1 MDVVTNKGD
10 GRMKVYIA
18 GPMTG
23 YPDYNRRSFN
33 AAARILSQN
42 GEIVLNPAILPEGMK
57 HHEYMT
63 ICLAMV
69 EVCDM
74 VALLPGWEKSKG
86 ACMEIIRAFDLDK
99 EISEI
104 AMKWGLA

>member
-1 MDVVTNKGD
+1 
-10 GRMKVYIA
+10 MKIYIA

-23 YPDYNRRSFN
+23 LPDYNRPAFN

-42 GEIVLNPAILPEGMK
+42 GEIALNPAILPEGMK
-57 HHEYMT
+57 HEEYMT

-74 VALLPGWEKSKG
+74 VALLPGWEVSVG
-86 ACMEIIRAFDLDK
+86 AQMEHKRARELGK
-99 EISEI
+99 EVIEI
-104 AMKWGLA
+104 EVIGGRR

>member
-1 MDVVTNKGD
+1 
-10 GRMKVYIA
+10 MKIYIA

-23 YPDYNRRSFN
+23 LPDCNKPAFN
-33 AAARILSQN
+33 AAAKILSQN

-74 VALLPGWEKSKG
+74 VMLLPGWEKSVG
-86 ACMEIIRAFDLDK
+86 AQMEQKRARELGK
-99 EISEI
+99 EVIEI
-104 AMKWGLA
+104 EVKHDRKSTKSS

>member
-1 MDVVTNKGD
+1 
-10 GRMKVYIA
+10 MKIYIA

-23 YPDYNRRSFN
+23 IPDFNRISFN
-33 AAARILSQN
+33 EAARLLSEK
-42 GEIVLNPAILPEGMK
+42 GHIVLNPAVLPDGMK
-57 HHEYMT
+57 HEEYMT

-74 VALLPGWEKSKG
+74 VALLPGWENSTG
-86 ACMEIIRAFDLDK
+86 ACMEVIRAFDLDK

-104 AMKWGLA
+104 SMKWGLA

>member
-1 MDVVTNKGD
+1 
-10 GRMKVYIA
+10 MKIYIA

-23 YPDYNRRSFN
+23 IPDFNRLSFN
-33 AAARILSQN
+33 EAARLLSEK
-42 GEIVLNPAILPEGMK
+42 GHIVLNPAVLPDGMK
-57 HHEYMT
+57 HEEYMT

-99 EISEI
+99 EICEI